1 MIKLCSGH
9 RTAGLTPDDLIAL
22 RGDTADAPAVRLMFK
37 PALGPEGWETQ
48 HQFEILA
55 TVQAPLIP
63 EFSSGPAFRSRKPLM
78 GQLSSALTAVAKS
91 PHRRQEA
98 VTAVCAGRSPGPVF
112 RFGLEQ
118 RVQGIQSGSGAA
130 MLADGL
136 VMKRFRQSTGAIQS
150 RITLKQC

>member
-9 RTAGLTPDDLIAL
+9 RTSGLTPDDLIAL

-48 HQFEILA
+48 HQFKILA

-63 EFSSGPAFRSRKPLM
+63 ELASGPAFRSRKPVM
-78 GQLSSALTAVAKS
+78 GELSSALTAVAKS
-91 PHRRQEA
+91 LHRRQET
-98 VTAVCAGRSPGPVF
+98 VTAIRAGGSPGQVF
-112 RFGLEQ
+112 RLVLDQ
-118 RVQGIQSGSGAA
+118 RGQGIQPGSGAA

-136 VMKRFRQSTGAIQS
+136 VLKGVHQCTGAIES